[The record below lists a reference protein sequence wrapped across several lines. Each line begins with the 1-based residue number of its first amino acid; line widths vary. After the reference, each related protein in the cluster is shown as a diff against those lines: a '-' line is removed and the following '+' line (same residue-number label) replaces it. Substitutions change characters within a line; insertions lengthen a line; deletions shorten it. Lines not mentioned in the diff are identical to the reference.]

1 MPKGI
6 KIAVSGKGGVGKT
19 TLAAALAWTYKE
31 AGYRVMAVDA
41 DPDANLATAMGVEAA
56 KAARITPISELKM
69 EIAERTGSQ
78 PGTMGGFFSLNP
90 KVDDL
95 PEKYCLEVEGMKLM
109 SLGTID
115 NPGAGCVCPESAL
128 LRRLIQHLVVERDE
142 AVILDMEAGIEHL
155 GRATAQA
162 VDLLLIVI
170 EPGSRS
176 VQTANKIA
184 QLGGSLGIP
193 HLAIV
198 MNKVEAGFDS
208 TVLQKALPEL
218 PFLGKISR
226 RPELSAV
233 DIEGRPVW
241 TSSGL
246 MAEVRP
252 IWDSVQ
258 GLIQKAPLG

>member
-1 MPKGI
+1 MHKGI

-19 TLAAALAWTYKE
+19 TVAAALARTYKE

-41 DPDANLATAMGVEAA
+41 DPDANLATAMGVGAE
-56 KAARITPISELKM
+56 KAAAITPISELKT
-69 EIAERTGSQ
+69 EIAERTGAE

-95 PEKYCLEVEGMKLM
+95 PDKYCLEVEGIKLM
-109 SLGTID
+109 ILGTID
-115 NPGAGCVCPESAL
+115 NPGAGCICPESAL
-128 LRRLIQHLVVERDE
+128 LRRLIQHLVVDRDE

-184 QLGGSLGIP
+184 ELGGSLGIP

-208 TVLQKALPEL
+208 TILDKALPDL

-226 RPELSAV
+226 RPELAAV

-246 MAEVRP
+246 MAEIRP
-252 IWDSVQ
+252 VWDSAQ